1 MAIRTIVAAML
12 AGAIPAD
19 KLDLTDDFAFTG
31 AVTVDGAGVATG
43 AQTGIQRVAAATTG
57 NVANL
62 GSAAPDVV
70 DGYSLQVN
78 DKILVKDQTSPAQ
91 NGIYEVTT
99 VGTGSNGVWAR
110 HADAD
115 DASELPKGLI
125 VIVTNGDTNGGAM
138 IMLQAFDGTLGSD
151 DIVFSEF
158 VEGLIPYAAE
168 NLVNVGTGNGS
179 NLAFDLPSSGTVQI
193 VVIVGGVPQPSNI
206 FSISA
211 GAGTGGVDQLNFAS
225 GNAPPSGAD
234 VEVIGFTR
242 G

>member
-1 MAIRTIVAAML
+1 MPIRTIVAAML
-12 AGAIPAD
+12 AGAIPAE
-19 KLDLTDDFAFTG
+19 KIDLTDDFAFTG
-31 AVTVDGAGVATG
+31 ALTLDGAGVATG
-43 AQTGIQRVAAATTG
+43 AQTGIQRVAAASTA

-62 GSAAPDVV
+62 NAAPNVL
-70 DGYSLQVN
+70 DGYSLQIN
-78 DKILVKDQTSPAQ
+78 DKILLKNQTSPAQ

-99 VGTGSNGVWAR
+99 VGTGANGVWAR

-158 VEGLIPYAAE
+158 VEGLVPFAEE
-168 NLVNVGTGNGS
+168 NLVNVGTGDGA
-179 NLAFDLPSSGTVQI
+179 NLAFDLPTAGTVQI

-211 GAGTGGVDQLNFAS
+211 GGGTGGVDQLNFAS
-225 GNAPPSGAD
+225 GNAPPNGAD